1 MCTSTDTTS
10 VPTID
15 QQKLPHRSS
24 HPLLLPAAGSPPAA
38 RVNEPQPE
46 LNPMDKAHKT
56 HKTHRCAPLSL
67 IHWLFPSRA
76 PSSSPA
82 SSSLVPPPCSAPF
95 STKDFSSF
103 YSPRNH
109 AVPSAQNALP
119 AHFLQLP
126 HPTDFISE
134 GWWKAKLEPF
144 SEPGP
149 TGRMTGNDGTPG
161 VAWGD
166 RFLPG
171 AALDREKEQ
180 PLPALQGCILT
191 PAHTQGTKGQP
202 DSTHLKQ
209 PCGGGKSTPSGA
221 TGATSGSN
229 LVLAS
234 LL

>member
-1 MCTSTDTTS
+1 MGSTAAQGDWPGTRDPQPPAHRPARHHQMSTLRQDPSMCTSTGTTS

-103 YSPRNH
+103 YSPSSLETMLF
-109 AVPSAQNALP
+109 PLP
-119 AHFLQLP
+119 RTL
-126 HPTDFISE
+126 
-134 GWWKAKLEPF
+134 
-144 SEPGP
+144 
-149 TGRMTGNDGTPG
+149 
-161 VAWGD
+161 
-166 RFLPG
+166 FLPTSSSY
-171 AALDREKEQ
+171 LI
-180 PLPALQGCILT
+180 LQISS
-191 PAHTQGTKGQP
+191 QR
-202 DSTHLKQ
+202 D
-209 PCGGGKSTPSGA
+209 GGKLS
-221 TGATSGSN
+221 
-229 LVLAS
+229 
-234 LL
+234 